1 MTTPSKVRKY
11 TSFKSKF
18 TPGKQLKVLC
28 PETPLHRRVR
38 WESDGSTS
46 IPETPDKS
54 DGVRTIASPKRQ
66 EASLAFK
73 RKALFYSGGGFRNF
87 KKFKDSFNASLIAG
101 NVSSLDLN
109 GSRMDL
115 NSVSKGSVC
124 STVQVNNRSF
134 ILFPHLFNKKRKRK
148 DRLGG
153 EDSGE
158 LNSRLAEFQ
167 LRTKMPR
174 MDSKSPVKKVVRRLD
189 SFSDSYDPSALCP
202 PPTESSSKSSLKS
215 LESPCLSGTAYGLHH
230 HPGQE
235 VDLSIIPVGV

>member
-28 PETPLHRRVR
+28 PETPLHRPVR

-73 RKALFYSGGGFRNF
+73 RKALFYSGGGLRNF
-87 KKFKDSFNASLIAG
+87 KNFKYSFNASLIAG

-109 GSRMDL
+109 GSRRDL
-115 NSVSKGSVC
+115 NSVNKG
-124 STVQVNNRSF
+124 
-134 ILFPHLFNKKRKRK
+134 
-148 DRLGG
+148 
-153 EDSGE
+153 
-158 LNSRLAEFQ
+158 
-167 LRTKMPR
+167 
-174 MDSKSPVKKVVRRLD
+174 
-189 SFSDSYDPSALCP
+189 
-202 PPTESSSKSSLKS
+202 
-215 LESPCLSGTAYGLHH
+215 
-230 HPGQE
+230 
-235 VDLSIIPVGV
+235 